1 MRRLRAAL
9 LLVVALAACSSGGST
24 STRPTLDIGVDLPLT
39 GPEAR
44 AATPVLN
51 GFRFFFS
58 RHSTVDGFT
67 IVLTPLDDARGAAA
81 NPQVGAG
88 NVQRF
93 IADSKLVAMLGP
105 FDSAVARSEI
115 PAANEAGLAMV
126 TPVTSSPCL
135 TRDVYLP
142 AGLNPSGIEISCK
155 AAGLPPASQLRPKH
169 LNNYFR
175 LATTDDLQGPAAAD
189 YAAKTLHMFRAGVI
203 SDGEAYGETLAS
215 SFTERFLKL
224 GGTVLGRLDFKPATN
239 QDASSWLKAMK
250 GAGAQAIYFGGATG
264 GKGCQIRAEMTGVFD
279 PGASTPFL
287 GGDGIA
293 QDPACVTDAGSNGD
307 GIVATV
313 PAVDAASEPAASSV
327 IAAFKSTYAHASD
340 YGPET
345 IAAYDAAG
353 VLYNALDRAIRAAD
367 GRLPARG
374 DVVSQLSV
382 TTGYAGATG
391 TFGFDAAGDIT
402 HRVVSLYAAGRD
414 PKLPWRFV
422 LAFDYSAALPY

>member
-1 MRRLRAAL
+1 
-9 LLVVALAACSSGGST
+9 
-24 STRPTLDIGVDLPLT
+24 
-39 GPEAR
+39 
-44 AATPVLN
+44 
-51 GFRFFFS
+51 
-58 RHSTVDGFT
+58 
-67 IVLTPLDDARGAAA
+67 
-81 NPQVGAG
+81 
-88 NVQRF
+88 
-93 IADSKLVAMLGP
+93 MLGP

-115 PAANEAGLAMV
+115 PAANDAALAMV

-142 AGLNPSGIEISCK
+142 AGLNPSGTSITCK
-155 AAGLPPASQLRPKH
+155 DAGLPAASQLRPSH
-169 LNNYFR
+169 INNYFR

-189 YAAKTLHMFRAGVI
+189 YAAKTLRLIHAAVI
-203 SDGEAYGETLAS
+203 SDGEAYGEALAN
-215 SFTERFLKL
+215 SFTERFARL
-224 GGTVLGRLDFKPATN
+224 GGTVLGRIDLKPATN
-239 QDASSWLKAMK
+239 QDVSSWLKTMK
-250 GAGAQAIYFGGATG
+250 GDGVQAIYFGGATS
-264 GKGCQIRAEMTGVFD
+264 GKGCQIRAEMAGVFD

-293 QDPACVTDAGSNGD
+293 DDPACVTDAGANSD

-313 PAVDAASEPAASSV
+313 PAVDAASEPTASSV
-327 IAAFKSTYAHASD
+327 IAAFMSAYKHAND

-353 VLYNALDRAIRAAD
+353 VVYTAVDRAIRAAD

-374 DVVSQLSV
+374 DVISQLSV

-422 LAFDYSAALPY
+422 QAFDYSAALPY